1 MSIPAGRLSQS
12 APDFVLSAG
21 EAAMKKLS
29 LNVDALNVE
38 SFDTSRAESPEG
50 TVVAHAA
57 RTFPAP
63 DVTCAY
69 HCTWYPGTTCE

>member
-1 MSIPAGRLSQS
+1 
-12 APDFVLSAG
+12 
-21 EAAMKKLS
+21 MKKLS

-38 SFDTSRAESPEG
+38 SFDTSKVERAEG
-50 TVVAHAA
+50 TVVANAV

-63 DVTCAY
+63 VNTCAY